1 MSGEGGARE
10 AEAGGPVPA
19 AASMPFWKYRP
30 ATVVDL
36 PDRQWPDRVITQAPT
51 WCSVDLRD
59 GNQAL
64 VNPMDVH
71 RKRRMFELLVRM
83 GFKEIEVGFP
93 AASQPD
99 YDFVRLLIEQDLV
112 PEDVV
117 IQVLT
122 QSREEQITRTMES
135 VRGARRAIVHLYNST
150 SELQRRVVFKL
161 DRAGIRDI
169 AVAGTRRVK
178 ELASGL
184 DGTEVILQYSPESFM
199 GTELDFAKE
208 VCEAVMDVWQ
218 PTPERRMIFN
228 LPNTVEMTTPNVHA
242 DQIEWCHRNFDR
254 RDCFILSV
262 HTHNDRGC
270 AVAASEQAV
279 MAGAERVEGTL
290 FGNGE
295 RTGNVDIVTLAL
307 NLFSQGVDPRLDI
320 SRIDECRRVV
330 EACNQLPIDAR
341 HPYVGDLVYTAFSGS
356 HQDAIKKGMDEMAAS
371 GSTHWEVPYLLID
384 PHDVG
389 RTYEAIIR
397 VNSQSGKGGVA
408 YILEQDYHLSLPRR
422 LQIEFMRVVQRLA
435 EATGGEV
442 SPAQIWDAFRG
453 AYLDTEGPL
462 ELIEHETRHHG
473 GAEAH
478 TTVAARIRYREVEH
492 AIKGTGNGPIAAFTA
507 ALANACGLSLRVVD
521 YHEHALTAGT
531 DASAAAYVEVE
542 SGSGRVTWG
551 VGLHHDILAAS
562 LRAIVSAAN
571 RLDLVGALDGA
582 EPAGIGSKAGRPS
595 A

>member
-1 MSGEGGARE
+1 
-10 AEAGGPVPA
+10 
-19 AASMPFWKYRP
+19 
-30 ATVVDL
+30 VDL
-36 PDRQWPDRVITQAPT
+36 PDRRWPGRAIAQAPI

-64 VNPMDVH
+64 VNPMDIH

-99 YDFVRLLIEQDLV
+99 YDFVRLLIEQEMI
-112 PEDVV
+112 PEDVA

-122 QSREEQITRTMES
+122 QSREELIERTIDS

-150 SELQRRVVFKL
+150 SELQRRVVFRL

-169 AVAGTRRVK
+169 AVAGARQIKALVGGI
-178 ELASGL
+178 E
-184 DGTEVILQYSPESFM
+184 GTDVTFEYSPESFM

-208 VCEAVMDVWQ
+208 ICEAVMEVWE
-218 PTPERRMIFN
+218 PTPDRRMILN
-228 LPNTVEMTTPNVHA
+228 LPNTVEMSTPNVHA
-242 DQIEWCHRNFDR
+242 DQIEWCHRNFAH
-254 RDCFILSV
+254 RDSFILSV

-270 AVAASEQAV
+270 AVAASELAV

-307 NLFSQGVDPRLDI
+307 NLFSQGVDPGLDV
-320 SRIDECRRVV
+320 SRIDDCRRIV
-330 EACNQLPIDAR
+330 EACNQLPIDPR

-356 HQDAIKKGMDEMAAS
+356 HQDAIKKGMDELTATGA
-371 GSTHWEVPYLLID
+371 TLWEVPYLLID

-408 YILEQDYHLSLPRR
+408 YILEQDYHLTLPRR
-422 LQIEFMRVVQRLA
+422 MQIEFMQVIQRLA

-442 SPAQIWDAFRG
+442 SPSQIWDSFRG

-462 ELIEHETRHHG
+462 ELVEHETRHHG
-473 GAEAH
+473 GPEEH
-478 TTVAARIRYREVEH
+478 TTVMARIRYREVEH
-492 AIKGTGNGPIAAFTA
+492 RISGTGNGPIAAFTT
-507 ALANACGLSLRVVD
+507 ALSNACGLSLRVVD
-521 YHEHALTAGT
+521 YHEHALTAGS

-551 VGLHHDILAAS
+551 AGLHHDILAAS
-562 LRAIVSAAN
+562 LQAIVSAAN
-571 RLDLVGALDGA
+571 RLDFAGALTA
-582 EPAGIGSKAGRPS
+582 EPAAARR

>member
-1 MSGEGGARE
+1 MS
-10 AEAGGPVPA
+10 AEDGVDVVPT
-19 AASMPFWKYRP
+19 MPFWRYRP
-30 ATVVDL
+30 APAVDL
-36 PDRQWPDRVITQAPT
+36 PERRWPDRVITEAPI

-71 RKRRMFELLVRM
+71 RKRRLFELLVRM

-93 AASQPD
+93 ASSQPD
-99 YDFVRLLIEQDLV
+99 FDFVRMLIEQDMI
-112 PEDVV
+112 PEDVA

-122 QSREEQITRTMES
+122 QSREELIERTIES
-135 VRGARRAIVHLYNST
+135 LRGARRAIVHLYNST
-150 SELQRRVVFKL
+150 SELQRRVVFRL

-169 AVAGTRRVK
+169 AVTGARQVKALVAG
-178 ELASGL
+178 LQ
-184 DGTEVILQYSPESFM
+184 GTDVTFEYSPESFM

-208 VCEAVMDVWQ
+208 VCEAVMDVWE
-218 PTPERRMIFN
+218 PTPERRMILN

-242 DQIEWCHRNFDR
+242 DQIEWCHRNFAH

-270 AVAASEQAV
+270 AVAASELAV

-307 NLFSQGVDPRLDI
+307 NLFSQGVDPGLDV

-330 EACNQLPIDAR
+330 EACNQLPVDAR
-341 HPYVGDLVYTAFSGS
+341 HPYAGDLVYTAFSGS
-356 HQDAIKKGMDEMAAS
+356 HQDAIKKGMDELANGDGA
-371 GSTHWEVPYLLID
+371 HWEVPYLLID

-408 YILEQDYHLSLPRR
+408 YILEQDYHLTLPRR
-422 LQIEFMRVVQRLA
+422 LQIEFMQVVQRLA
-435 EATGGEV
+435 EATEGEV

-462 ELIEHETRHHG
+462 ELLEHETRHHG
-473 GAEAH
+473 GAEEH
-478 TTVAARIRYREVEH
+478 TTVAARIRFREVEH
-492 AIKGTGNGPIAAFTA
+492 RITGTGNGPIAAFTA

-542 SGSGRVTWG
+542 SPSGRLTWG

-562 LRAIVSAAN
+562 LQAIVSAAN
-571 RLDLVGALDGA
+571 RLDFVGGLDT
-582 EPAGIGSKAGRPS
+582 EPAATASSARPRR
-595 A
+595 

>member
-1 MSGEGGARE
+1 MSGEDGVDVA
-10 AEAGGPVPA
+10 PM
-19 AASMPFWKYRP
+19 MPIGKYRP
-30 ATVVDL
+30 APQVDL
-36 PDRQWPDRVITQAPT
+36 PDRQWPSRVITQAPI

-99 YDFVRLLIEQDLV
+99 YDFVRLLIEQDLI

-122 QSREEQITRTMES
+122 QSREELIERTVDC
-135 VRGARRAIVHLYNST
+135 VRGARRAIIHLYNST

-161 DRAGIRDI
+161 DRRGIRDI
-169 AVAGTRRVK
+169 AVAGARQIKQLV
-178 ELASGL
+178 AGL
-184 DGTEVILQYSPESFM
+184 DGTDVTFEYSPESFM
-199 GTELDFAKE
+199 GTELDFAQE
-208 VCEAVMDVWQ
+208 ICEAVLDVWE
-218 PTPERRMIFN
+218 PTPEHRMILN
-228 LPNTVEMTTPNVHA
+228 LPNTVEMATPNVHA
-242 DQIEWCHRNFDR
+242 DQIEWCLRNFAH

-270 AVAASEQAV
+270 AVAASELAV

-356 HQDAIKKGMDEMAAS
+356 HQDAIKKGMDEMSAS
-371 GSTHWEVPYLLID
+371 GSELWEVPYLLID

-422 LQIEFMRVVQRLA
+422 LQIEFMQVVQRLA
-435 EATGGEV
+435 EATGEEV

-462 ELIEHETRHHG
+462 ELLEHETRHHG
-473 GAEAH
+473 GAEEH
-478 TTVAARIRYREVEH
+478 TTVSALIRYREVEH
-492 AIKGTGNGPIAAFTA
+492 SIKGTGNGPIAAFTA
-507 ALANACGLSLRVVD
+507 ALASACGLSLRVVD
-521 YHEHALTAGT
+521 YHEHALTAGS

-542 SGSGRVTWG
+542 SQSGRVTWG

-562 LRAIVSAAN
+562 LQAIVSAAN
-571 RLDLVGALDGA
+571 RLDFAGALDGQ
-582 EPAGIGSKAGRPS
+582 PAGAASRG
-595 A
+595 

>member
-1 MSGEGGARE
+1 M
-10 AEAGGPVPA
+10 PVG
-19 AASMPFWKYRP
+19 KYRP
-30 ATVVDL
+30 SPVVDL
-36 PDRQWPDRVITQAPT
+36 PDRQWPGRVITEAPT

-99 YDFVRLLIEQDLV
+99 YDFVRLLIEQDMI

-122 QSREEQITRTMES
+122 QSREEQIGRAVES

-150 SELQRRVVFKL
+150 SELQRRVVFRL

-169 AVAGTRRVK
+169 AASGARQIK
-178 ELASGL
+178 SLAAGL
-184 DGTEVILQYSPESFM
+184 DGTDVILEYSPESFM

-208 VCEAVMDVWQ
+208 ICEAVMDVWE
-218 PTPERRMIFN
+218 PTPDRRMILN
-228 LPNTVEMTTPNVHA
+228 LPNTVEMSTPNVHA
-242 DQIEWCHRNFDR
+242 DQIEWCHRNFAH
-254 RDCFILSV
+254 RDCFVLSV

-270 AVAASEQAV
+270 AVAASELAV

-295 RTGNVDIVTLAL
+295 RTGNVDLVTLAL
-307 NLFSQGVDPRLDI
+307 NLFSQGVDPGLDI
-320 SRIDECRRVV
+320 SRIDDCRRVV

-371 GSTHWEVPYLLID
+371 GAALWEVPYLLID

-408 YILEQDYHLSLPRR
+408 YILEQDYHLTLPRR
-422 LQIEFMRVVQRLA
+422 MQIEFMQVIQRLA

-442 SPAQIWDAFRG
+442 SPAQIWDSFRG
-453 AYLDTEGPL
+453 AYLDAEGPL
-462 ELIEHETRHHG
+462 ELLEHETRHHG
-473 GAEAH
+473 GPEEH
-478 TTVAARIRYREVEH
+478 TTVTARIRYREVEH
-492 AIKGTGNGPIAAFTA
+492 RISGTGNGPIAAFTT

-521 YHEHALTAGT
+521 YHEHALTAGS

-542 SGSGRVTWG
+542 SPTGTVTWG
-551 VGLHHDILAAS
+551 AGLHHDILAAS
-562 LRAIVSAAN
+562 LQAIVSAAN
-571 RLDLVGALDGA
+571 RLDFAGALGT
-582 EPAGIGSKAGRPS
+582 EPAEARLV
-595 A
+595 